1 LGAHFEL
8 ECARLSPGGRCA
20 QVLAT
25 KRGNLEELRMIK
37 KLAQL
42 AMVSVLLCANTAFAE
57 MNIVVLDSVRA
68 ILESDEAKVLADAAN
83 KEMEVEQ
90 SELRTLAESMQSLN
104 SKLQTDG
111 EVMSDA
117 EKRKVQ
123 KDIEDMQIELQF
135 GSQKLQKEVQ
145 DKRQEILQA
154 LAPKFDKVLKD
165 IIQVDQ
171 IDLIVSPQ
179 ALQYANSKHD
189 ITRRVTEKLNEQQD

>member
-1 LGAHFEL
+1 
-8 ECARLSPGGRCA
+8 
-20 QVLAT
+20 
-25 KRGNLEELRMIK
+25 MIK
-37 KLAQL
+37 KFAQL
-42 AMVSVLLCANTAFAE
+42 TMMSMLLFGGAAYAE

-68 ILESDEAKVLADAAN
+68 ILESDEAKVLAEAAN
-83 KEMEVEQ
+83 KEMESEQ
-90 SELRTLAESMQSLN
+90 TELRSLAEQMQSLN
-104 SKLQTDG
+104 TKLQTDG

-117 EKRKVQ
+117 EKRKIQ

-145 DKRQEILQA
+145 DRRQEILQA

-171 IDLIVSPQ
+171 IDLILAPN

-189 ITRRVTEKLNEQQD
+189 ITRRVTEKLNEQRD

>member
-1 LGAHFEL
+1 
-8 ECARLSPGGRCA
+8 
-20 QVLAT
+20 
-25 KRGNLEELRMIK
+25 MIK

-42 AMVSVLLCANTAFAE
+42 TLLSTLLFGGTAFAE

-68 ILESDEAKVLADAAN
+68 ILESDEAKVLAEAAN
-83 KEMEVEQ
+83 KEMEAEQ
-90 SELRTLAESMQSLN
+90 SELRELAEQMQAMN
-104 SKLQTDG
+104 TKLQTDG
-111 EVMSDA
+111 EVMSDS
-117 EKRKVQ
+117 EKRKIS

-171 IDLIVSPQ
+171 IDLILAPNS
-179 ALQYANSKHD
+179 LQYANSKHD
-189 ITRRVTEKLNEQQD
+189 ITRRVTEKLNEQRD

>member
-1 LGAHFEL
+1 
-8 ECARLSPGGRCA
+8 
-20 QVLAT
+20 
-25 KRGNLEELRMIK
+25 MIK
-37 KLAQL
+37 KFVQL
-42 AMVSVLLCANTAFAE
+42 TLLSTMLFGSAVYAAE

-68 ILESDEAKVLADAAN
+68 ILESDEAKVLAEAAN
-83 KEMEVEQ
+83 KEMEAEQ
-90 SELRTLAESMQSLN
+90 TELRELAEQMQAMN
-104 SKLQTDG
+104 TKLQTDG
-111 EVMSDA
+111 EVMSDT
-117 EKRKVQ
+117 EKRKIQ

-171 IDLIVSPQ
+171 IDLILAPN

-189 ITRRVTEKLNEQQD
+189 ITRRVTEKLNEQRD